1 MQNQNQKLLPTNFE
15 KVMNNDRF
23 EVWID
28 KSVVKN
34 GVYPGFRVDL
44 KLSKVE
50 PVSVI
55 ADPKTK
61 FRVIGLNGHNF
72 YSNSKIR

>member
-28 KSVVKN
+28 KSAVKN

-44 KLSKVE
+44 KLNKVE

-55 ADPKTK
+55 ADSKTK

-72 YSNSKIR
+72 YSNSKVR

>member
-34 GVYPGFRVDL
+34 GVYQGFRVDL
-44 KLSKVE
+44 KLNKVE
-50 PVSVI
+50 PVTVI

-61 FRVIGLNGHNF
+61 YRVTGINRHNF
-72 YSNSKIR
+72 YSNQRVH